1 MLNKAKASKK
11 QIVGVLLD
19 LGNSETRV
27 RVKYRPIKGIGVE
40 HDAVESTFAISNHY
54 ANLEASKT
62 IEPEYQNDSS
72 TIMDINGVRV
82 AHGLIVEREFDGMWL
97 YPTGKG
103 DKCTEAITE
112 WTVRNVLLKTIHL
125 LADAWGISPSEVD
138 VAFNVFCLIPP
149 EEHQYNKD
157 GMINLIAD
165 IDEVVELVP
174 DAEGVYHSVPHE
186 IICNTIQ
193 TFPEG
198 ITAFVGISTTIANNK
213 VSSNPEV
220 APFMKGLVLIID
232 IGAGTTDMAI
242 MQDGMLRSDSRFTCY
257 EAGNHIQSVFM
268 RSAKGNPV
276 IRTRLS
282 GRPIKNM
289 QAVMGS
295 AMIIEGAGI
304 EEDCRDALNVAKEDL
319 AGTLANSIASYM
331 QGLNVAQDI
340 KGVLVVG
347 GANAPAIRDGEV
359 VSPSL
364 DTWLIP
370 RIKKFCPGAS
380 LMPIGNRDPRY
391 LNLDGLEA
399 MYLAQVAKE
408 KA

>member
-1 MLNKAKASKK
+1 MLNKTKASKK
-11 QIVGVLLD
+11 QIVGVLID
-19 LGNSETRV
+19 IGNSETRV
-27 RVKYRPIKGIGVE
+27 RVKYRPIKGVGNE
-40 HDAVESTFAISNHY
+40 HEPVESTFAISNHY
-54 ANLEASKT
+54 ANLEPSKV
-62 IEPEYQNDSS
+62 IEPEYQNDDS

-112 WTVRNVLLKTIHL
+112 WTIRNVLLKTIHL
-125 LADAWGISPSEVD
+125 LADAWGITPSDVD
-138 VAFNVFCLIPP
+138 VAFNIFCLIPP
-149 EEHQYNKD
+149 EEHQYNRD
-157 GMINLIAD
+157 GMINLITD
-165 IDEVVELVP
+165 IDEVTELVP
-174 DAEGVYHSVPHE
+174 DSDGTYHAVPHE

-198 ITAFVGISTTIANNK
+198 ITAFVGVSTNIANNK
-213 VSSNPEV
+213 VTPNSDV
-220 APFMKGLVLIID
+220 ASFMKGLVLVID

-242 MQDGMLRSDSRFTCY
+242 MQDGMLRSDSRFTSY
-257 EAGNHIQSVFM
+257 EAGNHILSAFM
-268 RSAKGNPV
+268 RNAKANPT

-282 GRPIKNM
+282 GRPIKNV

-295 AMIIEGAGI
+295 AKIIEGAGI
-304 EEDCRDALNVAKEDL
+304 EEDCRDALNAAKEDL
-319 AGTLANSIASYM
+319 AGTLANSISGYL

-347 GANAPAIRDGEV
+347 GANAPAVRDGEV

-370 RIKKFCPGAS
+370 RIKKFCPGAN

-399 MYLAQVAKE
+399 MYLAQAAKE